1 MKHLLNPDA
10 PRTALRVENA
20 TLIDGTGAAPVT
32 DAVVIA
38 DAGGTLT
45 YAGPAAT
52 APPALPGASGPG
64 AAGGTTVI
72 DAAGRTVLPGFFDC
86 HVHLAYAHGAHPG
99 RRGELDPVL
108 VTLDTAARLR
118 QTLDAGITTA
128 RDLAGLSAGFRIAV
142 ETGRVVGPRLHT
154 AVRVI
159 SHTGGHADVRLP
171 DGTDLSA
178 GMSELADSVDESRLA
193 VRRVLREGADLVKI
207 CATGGM
213 GSPYDQPDDEGLL
226 EEEIR
231 AVVDEARRHG
241 NKPVAAHAQG
251 NAGILN
257 AIRGGVTSIEHG
269 YGMDDRA
276 IEMAG
281 ERDIFV
287 VPTLSTVYAGI
298 NKDTMAPYHYE
309 KKVRWS
315 GLTKENIS
323 RAIAGGSR
331 IALGTDAA
339 VGPHGQNLMELSY
352 LVDLGMSPMDAIV
365 AGTRTSA
372 ELLGLADRLGTLTAG
387 RAADLVIAD
396 GDPLAEIGVL
406 GDPAHIV
413 CVIQDGR
420 VRKDTAGVVAGA
432 TAATPASAASAASPD
447 RRER

>member
-1 MKHLLNPDA
+1 MTHPLNPDA

-20 TLIDGTGAAPVT
+20 TLVDGTGAAPVV

-38 DAGGTLT
+38 DATGTLT

-52 APPALPGASGPG
+52 APAPAPVGESV
-64 AAGGTTVI
+64 TVI
-72 DAAGRTVLPGFFDC
+72 DAGGRTVLPGFFDC

-128 RDLAGLSAGFRIAV
+128 RDLAGLSAGFRTAI
-142 ETGRVVGPRLHT
+142 ESGRIIGPRLHT

-241 NKPVAAHAQG
+241 DKPVAAHAQG

-269 YGMDDRA
+269 YGMDDQA

-298 NKDTMAPYHYE
+298 NKATMAPYHYE

-315 GLTKENIS
+315 GMTKENIS
-323 RAIAGGSR
+323 RAIERGSR

-339 VGPHGQNLMELSY
+339 VGPHGVNLMELSY

-372 ELLGLADRLGTLTAG
+372 ELLGLDDRLGTLTAG
-387 RAADLVIAD
+387 RLADLVIAD
-396 GDPLAEIGVL
+396 GDPLADIGVL
-406 GDPAHIV
+406 GDPANIV
-413 CVIQDGR
+413 CVVQEGR
-420 VRKDTAGVVAGA
+420 VHKDTL
-432 TAATPASAASAASPD
+432 AATTDAASSPE
-447 RRER
+447 RRQP

>member
-1 MKHLLNPDA
+1 MKYPLNPEA

-20 TLIDGTGAAPVT
+20 TLVDGTGAAPVA

-38 DAGGTLT
+38 DAEGTIT

-52 APPALPGASGPG
+52 APPAPPV
-64 AAGGTTVI
+64 AGGTSGAAVTVV
-72 DAAGRTVLPGFFDC
+72 DAGGRTVLPGFFDC
-86 HVHLAYAHGAHPG
+86 HVHFGFAHGCHPG

-128 RDLAGLSAGFRIAV
+128 RDLGGLSAGFRTAV
-142 ETGRVVGPRLHT
+142 ETGRITGPRLHT

-178 GMSELADSVDESRLA
+178 GMSELADTVDESRLA
-193 VRRVLREGADLVKI
+193 VRRVLREGADLVKV

-213 GSPYDQPDDEGLL
+213 GSPYDQPEDEGLL

-241 NKPVAAHAQG
+241 GKPVAAHAQG

-298 NKDTMAPYHYE
+298 NKATMAPYHYE

-315 GLTKENIS
+315 GLTKENIA
-323 RAIAGGSR
+323 RAIERGSR

-372 ELLGLADRLGTLTAG
+372 ELLGLADRLGALTAG
-387 RAADLVIAD
+387 RTADLVITE
-396 GDPLAEIGVL
+396 GDPLADIGVL
-406 GDPAHIV
+406 GDPANIV
-413 CVIQDGR
+413 CVVQDGR
-420 VRKDTAGVVAGA
+420 VAKDTLPAVAVASSAG
-432 TAATPASAASAASPD
+432 PA
-447 RRER
+447 RREP

>member
-1 MKHLLNPDA
+1 MTHPLNPDA

-20 TLIDGTGAAPVT
+20 TLVDGTGAAPVV

-38 DAGGTLT
+38 DATGTLT

-52 APPALPGASGPG
+52 APAPAPVGESV
-64 AAGGTTVI
+64 TVI
-72 DAAGRTVLPGFFDC
+72 DAGGRTVLPGFFDC

-128 RDLAGLSAGFRIAV
+128 RDLAGLSAGFRTAI
-142 ETGRVVGPRLHT
+142 ESGRIIGPRLHT

-241 NKPVAAHAQG
+241 AKPVAAHAQG
-251 NAGILN
+251 NAGILT

-269 YGMDDRA
+269 YGMDDQA

-298 NKDTMAPYHYE
+298 NKATMAPYHYE

-315 GLTKENIS
+315 GMTKENIS
-323 RAIAGGSR
+323 RAIERGSR

-339 VGPHGQNLMELSY
+339 VGPHGVNLMELSY

-372 ELLGLADRLGTLTAG
+372 ELLGLDDRLGTLTAG
-387 RAADLVIAD
+387 RLADLVIAD
-396 GDPLAEIGVL
+396 GDPLADIGVL
-406 GDPAHIV
+406 GDPANIV
-413 CVIQDGR
+413 CVVQEGR
-420 VRKDTAGVVAGA
+420 VHKDTL
-432 TAATPASAASAASPD
+432 AATTDAASSPE
-447 RRER
+447 RRQP